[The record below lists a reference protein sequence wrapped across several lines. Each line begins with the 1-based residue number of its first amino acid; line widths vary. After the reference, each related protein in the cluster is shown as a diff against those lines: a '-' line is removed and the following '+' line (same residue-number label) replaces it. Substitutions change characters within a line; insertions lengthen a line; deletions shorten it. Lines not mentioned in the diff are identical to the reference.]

1 MVSSAQGCIPGVVF
15 ILEQET
21 SALHSFR
28 QQLADAV
35 NARDVARLREQ
46 AADGRAAAAET
57 LRAALETSA
66 SEAQATAASEIRS
79 LRSTLDSAQQSCA
92 ELQALLQRKD
102 AEAAETL
109 RSTSAEMSTL
119 STALLNLQQAHRYV
133 HAASAGFFFYSFAQ
147 RCFARS
153 RKMQRQQSR
162 VIFSF
167 VRRKQLLCGAKG
179 VACARLVSCLFLCFK
194 DALSPTFA

>member
-1 MVSSAQGCIPGVVF
+1 MVSAAQSCIPCVVF

-21 SALHSFR
+21 SALHSLR

-57 LRAALETSA
+57 LRAALETAA
-66 SEAQATAASEIRS
+66 SEAEATAASEIRS
-79 LRSTLDSAQQSCA
+79 LRSTLDSVQQSCA

-102 AEAAETL
+102 VEAAETL

-119 STALLNLQQAHRYV
+119 STALLNLQQAHRHV
-133 HAASAGFFFYSFAQ
+133 
-147 RCFARS
+147 
-153 RKMQRQQSR
+153 
-162 VIFSF
+162 
-167 VRRKQLLCGAKG
+167 
-179 VACARLVSCLFLCFK
+179 
-194 DALSPTFA
+194 